1 MNIKKSNERSAR
13 VTQPERRQIEM
24 RFHSLDQMLYHD
36 HLARVVWRF
45 VETLDLTPL
54 YAEIEVSSTQAGR
67 SATNPKVLLSLWLLA
82 TLEGIGSAREL
93 GRRCER
99 DIPYMWLCGGIGINY
114 HTLSDFRVGH
124 GEFLEQ
130 LLTDGVTC
138 LIDRGLVPLE
148 TIAQDGMRVKASA
161 GTSSF
166 RREPTL
172 KKLRDQ
178 AAKARRVTKPAKPV
192 AKELETEPP
201 ANVSSGSTKRLR
213 RSKSFKQN
221 ARSEKKEQA
230 KKPVAAR
237 QIPSLGG

>member
-45 VETLDLTPL
+45 VETLDLSPL

-178 AAKARRVTKPAKPV
+178 AAGPVPVRKFVENVKGRKPKPG
-192 AKELETEPP
+192 ESP
-201 ANVSSGSTKRLR
+201 SR
-213 RSKSFKQN
+213 RSPSP
-221 ARSEKKEQA
+221 RSSRPSRQRTSQA
-230 KKPVAAR
+230 DQR
-237 QIPSLGG
+237 SG